1 MSETERGT
9 VRRIDPDGLYR
20 SPDFTQVVVASG
32 PVTTIRVAGQVA
44 IDASGKL
51 VGEGD
56 LAAQAEKVFDNVEI
70 ALRAA
75 GATLDHVVQWTVYLV
90 DGQSPG
96 PFLEV
101 YQRVRATMS
110 QPPIVNLLHVAAL
123 ASPDYLVELE
133 TVAVVPEA

>member
-1 MSETERGT
+1 MRDTERGT
-9 VRRIDPDGLYR
+9 VQRIDPDGLYR

-110 QPPIVNLLHVAAL
+110 EPPIVNLLHVAAL